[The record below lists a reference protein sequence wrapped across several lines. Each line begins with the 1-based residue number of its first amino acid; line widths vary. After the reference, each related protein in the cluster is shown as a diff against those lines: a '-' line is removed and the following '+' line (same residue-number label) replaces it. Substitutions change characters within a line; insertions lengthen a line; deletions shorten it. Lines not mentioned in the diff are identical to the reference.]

1 LAAASGDE
9 WLCKTRRQR
18 HDECIAVAR
27 DLWFEGLGFPHPVNA
42 CQGPDP
48 WRKTS
53 IGSGRHQAVAAAP
66 ALAPG
71 HGSHDN
77 DQT

>member
-1 LAAASGDE
+1 V
-9 WLCKTRRQR
+9 CKTAHLRG
-18 HDECIAVAR
+18 DECIAVAR

-48 WRKTS
+48 WRKL
-53 IGSGRHQAVAAAP
+53 IGSRRQAVAVAP
-66 ALAPG
+66 VLAPSN
-71 HGSHDN
+71 GSHDN